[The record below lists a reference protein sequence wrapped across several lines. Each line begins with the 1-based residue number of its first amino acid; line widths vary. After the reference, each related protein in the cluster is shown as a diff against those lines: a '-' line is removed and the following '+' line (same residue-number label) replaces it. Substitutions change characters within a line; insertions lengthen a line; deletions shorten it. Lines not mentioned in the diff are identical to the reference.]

1 MDSKEWEMPER
12 LLYTRL
18 IRNERMTGAE
28 DPNRM
33 QSDQDRDNS
42 IAIQQLLPL
51 VYDELRKLAD
61 ARLARES
68 SGHSLQ
74 ATALVHE
81 VYVKLMGQGAERNFA
96 GKGHFFA
103 AAAQAMRQILVDRA
117 RRKLAVRHGEGQK
130 LAPFPGDL
138 AGGDGDPALAVAV
151 DDLLDRLAAQHA
163 RSAEVAKMR
172 LFLQM
177 TFREIGEVLEIS
189 ADTAE
194 TDWAYA
200 RAWLRRAWQAD

>member
-1 MDSKEWEMPER
+1 MTDSMDLSR
-12 LLYTRL
+12 LLSEL
-18 IRNERMTGAE
+18 DG
-28 DPNRM
+28 
-33 QSDQDRDNS
+33 DNP
-42 IAIQQLLPL
+42 AAVHQLLPL

-68 SGHSLQ
+68 VGQTWQ

-81 VYVKLMGQGAERNFA
+81 AYLKLVGNDGQRSFA
-96 GKGHFFA
+96 NRRHFFA
-103 AAAQAMRQILVDRA
+103 AAAQAMLQILVDRA
-117 RRKLAVRHGEGQK
+117 RRKLSVRHGQRK
-130 LAPFPGDL
+130 QIAQLPNDL
-138 AGGDGDPALAVAV
+138 TGADDDPALAVAV
-151 DDLLDRLAAQHA
+151 DDLLDNLAAQHA

-177 TFREIGEVLEIS
+177 TFREIADVLGVS

-200 RAWLRRAWQAD
+200 RAWLLRAWQAD

>member
-1 MDSKEWEMPER
+1 MTDPSDLSR
-12 LLYTRL
+12 LLS
-18 IRNERMTGAE
+18 
-28 DPNRM
+28 DPA
-33 QSDQDRDNS
+33 SDS
-42 IAIQQLLPL
+42 TAALEQLVPA
-51 VYDELRKLAD
+51 VYDELRRLAD

-68 SGHSLQ
+68 PGQSLQ

-81 VYVKLMGQGAERNFA
+81 VYLKLMGPGSDRSFA
-96 GKGHFFA
+96 NRRHFFA

-117 RRKLAVRHGEGQK
+117 RRKLAVRHGERKK
-130 LAPFPGDL
+130 LEPLPEEL
-138 AGGDGDPALAVAV
+138 VGGEGDPALAIAV

-189 ADTAE
+189 ADSVE